1 MRGKRKWRSHV
12 VSVPRQIL
20 FEVVDSLAQ
29 VRRFYLGV
37 YMPELSSQNVGL
49 IHKLW
54 VSVTTSPERRM
65 STIAIWLQPGCASW
79 RRISSEIIFPGPL
92 GGSCCRNNVL
102 SMYPSAV

>member
-1 MRGKRKWRSHV
+1 LGAAWEKIPGSAQ
-12 VSVPRQIL
+12 RQSL

-54 VSVTTSPERRM
+54 VSVT
-65 STIAIWLQPGCASW
+65 
-79 RRISSEIIFPGPL
+79 
-92 GGSCCRNNVL
+92 N
-102 SMYPSAV
+102 

>member
-12 VSVPRQIL
+12 ASVPQQIL

-54 VSVTTSPERRM
+54 VSVT
-65 STIAIWLQPGCASW
+65 
-79 RRISSEIIFPGPL
+79 
-92 GGSCCRNNVL
+92 N
-102 SMYPSAV
+102 